1 MDSLPDELLHRIFSF
16 LVTDAHHLLQL
27 QAVCRRFC
35 RIAQDTHLWYH
46 TFQSNYPTWSQQI
59 PCNSQQ
65 LPLIDWKDFMLHIT
79 RQNTTAAKS
88 LSFEMVPDEEEY
100 HQFLSLQQQQQQ
112 HSQAGGRL
120 PQKRKLMIG
129 DEYPRPSC
137 STPSHPKNAYRK
149 LPPSL
154 SSPLNPTSSSS
165 SSPFPDMD
173 YPPPFRIQDPLVVDV
188 DKETKQGIVATGKH
202 RRIGHDRAEH
212 KFLFWEYPSWRLIRE
227 FDLHFGPLDTSCQI
241 TGIQT
246 VRMAHEEKVRLFSL
260 AVGQPLLSPEMT
272 EDDSDDRV
280 DQWRTILVYRLYD
293 NGTTQ
298 CLAHLA
304 LDGQLLG
311 RDVFFFSETSWGR
324 PNEPV
329 KDWIHMTTMGYRH
342 HHHRHHTTTTPDHYD
357 PDYTVFMLVM
367 GPDFPSISGCG
378 RLIRFD
384 IRGERHIVDPATE
397 PVIWEPSVRL
407 FRPLYPRYMIQR
419 ANEPCPP
426 SSAVV
431 LTRINM
437 GHKVS
442 CMIFFRHPPELN
454 HLICTGS
461 YDTNELTL
469 YDWRFGVKVGTLQW
483 NSSHNNNNN
492 GNATT
497 TTTTTTT
504 TMEDEDEDEIVQPWG
519 FESTIV
525 LPPYWSNHEQH
536 PCTSTDFVERGLRLI
551 AVGDNRNDK
560 LEVKVW
566 DIAYLLETVWR
577 PLQRRQQQHEEE
589 DEEDNDEI
597 MEDYTHVFPWW
608 KLGTPQL
615 KRLGLKSIRNDNSDL
630 PYTPRKGSSIILE
643 HTFERDEH
651 GGGGDDDDENGGGM
665 PIKFIAYNVLRT
677 SLFLLT
683 EEGKIMVMDI
693 ETGRIMGSK
702 ENVAAIPGMIG
713 PQRQVRGIDVNVVGG
728 REIVVTSRQG
738 LLRGVMA

>member
-1 MDSLPDELLHRIFSF
+1 MPKVLQVNQQWGIVVV
-16 LVTDAHHLLQL
+16 LVQL
-27 QAVCRRFC
+27 VHGTLTWTVYRL
-35 RIAQDTHLWYH
+35 AQDTHLWYN
-46 TFQSNYPTWSQQI
+46 TFQNNYPTWSQHI

-79 RQNTTAAKS
+79 RQNITAAKS
-88 LSFEMVPDEEEY
+88 FSFEMVPDEEEY
-100 HQFLSLQQQQQQ
+100 HQYLSLQ
-112 HSQAGGRL
+112 HLQAGRL
-120 PQKRKLMIG
+120 PQKRKLMAG

-137 STPSHPKNAYRK
+137 STPAYVKNAYRK

-154 SSPLNPTSSSS
+154 SSPLNTTTSSSS
-165 SSPFPDMD
+165 SSSSSSSVYPDMD

-188 DKETKQGIVATGKH
+188 DRETKQGIVATGKH
-202 RRIGHDRAEH
+202 RRIGQDRAEH

-246 VRMAHEEKVRLFSL
+246 VRMAHETVRLFSL

-280 DQWRTILVYRLYD
+280 DIWRTILIYRLYD

-324 PNEPV
+324 PEEPV
-329 KDWIHMTTMGYRH
+329 IDWIHMTTMGYSH
-342 HHHRHHTTTTPDHYD
+342 QHPASSNDYD
-357 PDYTVFMLVM
+357 PAYTVFMLVM

-384 IRGERHIVDPATE
+384 IRGDRHIIDPATE

-419 ANEPCPP
+419 IHAPCPP

-442 CMIFFRHPPELN
+442 CMIFFRHPPALN

-469 YDWRFGVKVGTLQW
+469 YDWRFGVKVGILQW
-483 NSSHNNNNN
+483 NSRNNNNN
-492 GNATT
+492 STATT
-497 TTTTTTT
+497 PAA
-504 TMEDEDEDEIVQPWG
+504 TMDDEDEDEMVQPWG

-525 LPPYWSNHEQH
+525 LPPYWSSHEQH

-551 AVGDNRNDK
+551 AVGDNRNDR

-566 DIAYLLETVWR
+566 DIAYLMETIWQ
-577 PLQRRQQQHEEE
+577 PLQQQH
-589 DEEDNDEI
+589 DDEDNDEI

-615 KRLGLKSIRNDNSDL
+615 KRLGLKSIRNDNSNL
-630 PYTPRKGSSIILE
+630 PYTPQKGSSIILE
-643 HTFERDEH
+643 HTFERDEQV
-651 GGGGDDDDENGGGM
+651 DDENDM

-738 LLRGVMA
+738 LLRGIMA